1 MKEPSRFKD
10 MNCLKSF
17 KFSVKRGVVSAFA
30 QVIGEAI
37 KRHSFSFRL
46 VVLIPFAQ
54 GDQSIAETPLLSGGV
69 FYAVGVMA

>member
-10 MNCLKSF
+10 VNCLKSF
-17 KFSVKRGVVSAFA
+17 KFGVKRGVVSAFA

-46 VVLIPFAQ
+46 V
-54 GDQSIAETPLLSGGV
+54 S
-69 FYAVGVMA
+69 